1 MLGLFAQFKQI
12 ASIIVIFLQYSS
24 GAAKL
29 FFLAFTTTDSN
40 LFILGFQGFMIVE
53 RASLY
58 GSRNMLDQHRDMR
71 LDVDSMSYEVITV
84 TVSCVTIFV
93 NYFQICKIIL

>member
-1 MLGLFAQFKQI
+1 
-12 ASIIVIFLQYSS
+12 
-24 GAAKL
+24 
-29 FFLAFTTTDSN
+29 
-40 LFILGFQGFMIVE
+40 MIVE